1 MYDNA
6 SMTKDTLLA
15 VRIPKEL
22 KDALQAAAEA
32 DMRSP
37 GNLVTK
43 VLTDYLRSS
52 GYLTASG
59 RPTKRKGQ

>member
-6 SMTKDTLLA
+6 SVTKDTLLA

-22 KDALQAAAEA
+22 KDAIYAAAAA

-43 VLTDYLRSS
+43 ILTDYLRNS
-52 GYLTASG
+52 GHLAGPG
-59 RPTKRKGQ
+59 RPSKRKGR